1 MMNTAK
7 NAELMP
13 ARAQNQ
19 MCLILG
25 LFKVPC
31 ACLDVYRDAG
41 MYSLNAKE
49 NGKGDDYEV
58 VLVLPEHAAD
68 LFHPPYHREFVVADT
83 NRLPNGIHAE
93 KEFPHKRVADQAN
106 IGAMFGFG

>member
-1 MMNTAK
+1 MT
-7 NAELMP
+7 

-31 ACLDVYRDAG
+31 ACLDVYRNAG

-49 NGKGDDYEV
+49 NGEGADYEV

-68 LFHPPYHREFVVADT
+68 LFHPPYHREFVFAAT
-83 NRLPNGIHAE
+83 NRLPHGIHADNE
-93 KEFPHKRVADQAN
+93 SPHKRAAAPPN
-106 IGAMFGFG
+106 ISTLSCFL